1 MSGMSITPGISRMS
15 LTQRPD
21 ASDVPLAALVTM
33 TVGSQNPST
42 VEKLKSVVGDDVVNR
57 PIS

>member
-1 MSGMSITPGISRMS
+1 MP